1 MAEVPILAMNNVGK
15 IFSQNGRSI
24 EALRGAN
31 LRVKKGEFICL
42 IGASGCGK
50 STLLRLPAGFEAA
63 THGDVL
69 MWDVAITGPGPRRGM
84 VVQDY
89 GLFPWL
95 NVRDNIGF
103 GPKSRGRTK
112 AEIRDTVAHFIDL
125 VGLQNFA
132 DVYPHQLSGGM
143 KQRVAIARVLANDAE
158 IVLMD
163 EPFGAL

>member
-1 MAEVPILAMNNVGK
+1 MAEAPIPILEMRSVGK
-15 IFSQNGRSI
+15 TYSQNGRSI

-50 STLLRLPAGFEAA
+50 STLLRMAAGFEAA

-69 MWDVAITGPGPRRGM
+69 MWGMPISGPGPSRGM
-84 VVQDY
+84 VFQDY

-103 GPKSRGRTK
+103 GPKTRGRGRLK
-112 AEIRDTVAHFIDL
+112 NKRNVARFI
-125 VGLQNFA
+125 
-132 DVYPHQLSGGM
+132 
-143 KQRVAIARVLANDAE
+143 
-158 IVLMD
+158 
-163 EPFGAL
+163 

>member
-1 MAEVPILAMNNVGK
+1 MAEAPTPILQMKTVGK
-15 IFSQNGRSI
+15 IYSQGGRSI

-50 STLLRLPAGFEAA
+50 STLLRVAAGFEAA
-63 THGDVL
+63 TQGEAL
-69 MWDVAITGPGPRRGM
+69 MWGMPISGRGPSRGM
-84 VVQDY
+84 VFQDY

-112 AEIRDTVAHFIDL
+112 AEIRETSDRFLD
-125 VGLQNFA
+125 
-132 DVYPHQLSGGM
+132 SGG
-143 KQRVAIARVLANDAE
+143 L
-158 IVLMD
+158 
-163 EPFGAL
+163 

>member
-1 MAEVPILAMNNVGK
+1 MAEATIPILEMKNVGK
-15 IFSQNGRSI
+15 TYSQNGRSI

-50 STLLRLPAGFEAA
+50 STLLRIAAGFETA
-63 THGDVL
+63 THGDNL
-69 MWDVAITGPGPRRGM
+69 MWGVPITGPGPSRGM
-84 VVQDY
+84 VFQDY

-112 AEIRDTVAHFIDL
+112 AETRETVDHFIDL
-125 VGLQNFA
+125 AGLHRFA
-132 DVYPHQLSGGM
+132 RRDAT
-143 KQRVAIARVLANDAE
+143 QRVGGIHS
-158 IVLMD
+158 
-163 EPFGAL
+163 